1 MKTVAMFGYK
11 RNNLG
16 KSSTKAVR
24 AAGQV
29 PCVLY
34 GGQEHLHFTMYEA
47 DFKLLVYTP
56 NTYKVQLDIDG
67 TVLKAVLKDIQYHPV
82 NESIIHADFMELNE
96 NKEIE
101 IPIPVKCVGNS
112 VGVRQGGKLMIKQQ
126 KLRVK
131 GLPGNLPESIEINID
146 SLEIGKSIKVADITV
161 NNIVL
166 LDSPNNPVVTVKT
179 TRAAVSAATEDA
191 KGAKKK

>member
-1 MKTVAMFGYK
+1 MKTLAMFGYK
-11 RNNLG
+11 RNDLG
-16 KSSTKAVR
+16 KAATKAVR
-24 AAGQV
+24 AAGKV

-34 GGQEHLHFTMYEA
+34 GGKEHIHFTMYES

-67 TVLKAVLKDIQYHPV
+67 TIVKTVLKDIQFHPV
-82 NESIIHADFMELNE
+82 NDSIIHADFLELNE

-101 IPIPVKCVGNS
+101 VFIPIKCVGNS

-131 GLPGNLPESIEINID
+131 GLPANLPEFIEIKID
-146 SLEIGKSIKVADITV
+146 ALEIGKAIVVKELSSP
-161 NNIVL
+161 NIVL
-166 LDSPNNPVVTVKT
+166 LDSPNNPVVSVKS
-179 TRAAVSAATEDA
+179 TRAAVSAASDD
-191 KGAKKK
+191 GGKKKK

>member
-1 MKTVAMFGYK
+1 MKTLAMFGYK
-11 RNNLG
+11 RNDLG
-16 KSSTKAVR
+16 KAATKAVR
-24 AAGQV
+24 AAGKV

-34 GGQEHLHFTMYEA
+34 GGKEHIHFTMYES

-67 TVLKAVLKDIQYHPV
+67 TIFKTILKDMQFHPV
-82 NESIIHADFMELNE
+82 NDSIRHADFLELDD

-101 IPIPVKCVGNS
+101 ILIPIKCVGNS

-131 GLPGNLPESIEINID
+131 GLPANLPEFIEIKID
-146 SLEIGKSIKVADITV
+146 ALEIGKSIVVKELSSP
-161 NNIVL
+161 NIVL
-166 LDSPNNPVVTVKT
+166 LDSPNNPVVIVKS
-179 TRAAVSAATEDA
+179 TRAAVSAASED
-191 KGAKKK
+191 GGKKKK

>member
-1 MKTVAMFGYK
+1 MKTLAMFGYK
-11 RNNLG
+11 RNDLG
-16 KSSTKAVR
+16 KAATKAVR
-24 AAGQV
+24 AAGKV

-34 GGQEHLHFTMYEA
+34 GGKEHLHFTMYES

-67 TVLKAVLKDIQYHPV
+67 VVFKTVLKDMQFHPV
-82 NESIIHADFMELNE
+82 NDSIIHADFLELNE

-101 IPIPVKCVGNS
+101 VFIPIKCVGNS

-131 GLPGNLPESIEINID
+131 GLPANLPEFIEIKID
-146 SLEIGKSIKVADITV
+146 ALEIGKSIVVKELSSP
-161 NNIVL
+161 NIVL
-166 LDSPNNPVVTVKT
+166 LDSPNNPVVSVKS
-179 TRAAVSAATEDA
+179 TRAAVAAASDD
-191 KGAKKK
+191 GGKKKK